1 MNPAVPPPNESEV
14 VTPTVPKPLTSRL
27 GFKPALSALG
37 MWDPTISE
45 TAIATLRSMAK
56 GDSIDIK
63 DRDVWTRTL
72 RSRCE
77 FMQQLYDN
85 PDFMLLCEDTI
96 QSLDRY
102 PGREQLNKTQM
113 TKVFEHLAKYGWA
126 LSPRMWTREEILLM
140 CVILVDPALYFD
152 DIRQKDRGRSG
163 EAFQNRGMAALDG
176 RVQAV
181 MHARLSAYGFIDSHS
196 HLPSSVPAGVVINS
210 GGSYRQLSTWK
221 YLNSARFVTDPSAQH
236 SVIQVQGAPEYV
248 FCNAFYI
255 ATTTKRLSGQPVY
268 VSISPDE
275 MYGPK
280 SPSEWDSEPLVKSLS
295 KRHPMVALLR
305 RPKTKS
311 AGESWAT
318 ERVTF

>member
-126 LSPRMWTREEILLM
+126 LSPRMWTGEEILLM
-140 CVILVDPALYFD
+140 CVLLVDPALYFD
-152 DIRQKDRGRSG
+152 DIRRKDRGRSG
-163 EAFQNRGMAALDG
+163 EAFQNRGMAALDD

-181 MHARLSAYGFIDSHS
+181 MHERLSAYGFIDSHS
-196 HLPSSVPAGVVINS
+196 HLPSSVPIH
-210 GGSYRQLSTWK
+210 
-221 YLNSARFVTDPSAQH
+221 RFA
-236 SVIQVQGAPEYV
+236 EL
-248 FCNAFYI
+248 YI
-255 ATTTKRLSGQPVY
+255 FS
-268 VSISPDE
+268 
-275 MYGPK
+275 
-280 SPSEWDSEPLVKSLS
+280 
-295 KRHPMVALLR
+295 
-305 RPKTKS
+305 
-311 AGESWAT
+311 
-318 ERVTF
+318 F